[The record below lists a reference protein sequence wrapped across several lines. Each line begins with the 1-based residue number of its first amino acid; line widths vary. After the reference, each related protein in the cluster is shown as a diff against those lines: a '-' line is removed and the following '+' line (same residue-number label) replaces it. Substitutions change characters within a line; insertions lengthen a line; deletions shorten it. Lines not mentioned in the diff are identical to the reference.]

1 MADPIVLKRKLIITF
16 TIMLVLI
23 LMGGA
28 LGWILTQKIERN
40 SKIVDVV
47 HQFKEAEL
55 QLRREEKNLLIR
67 GYSQERFLRWQ
78 NAKEQFHQRFGEL
91 MGMEALSDSEI
102 NEIKAD
108 YSEMSSTY
116 NNFFEQI
123 RSNALN
129 QDGINKYSEQFKV
142 IGRRTLGMIN
152 NILSR
157 EAQISAKTDS
167 QADILIAAFTIIFVA
182 TSGFLIV
189 NVLKHL

>member
-1 MADPIVLKRKLIITF
+1 LADPIVLKRKLIITF

-47 HQFKEAEL
+47 HQFKEVEL

>member
-1 MADPIVLKRKLIITF
+1 MI
-16 TIMLVLI
+16 VLI

-28 LGWILTQKIERN
+28 LGWILTQQIERN
-40 SKIVDVV
+40 SKIIDVV

-67 GYSQERFLRWQ
+67 GYSQDRFLRWQ
-78 NAKEQFHQRFGEL
+78 NAKEQFHQKFGEL

-102 NEIKAD
+102 NEIKVD

-123 RSNALN
+123 SSNLLN

-142 IGRRTLGMIN
+142 IGRRTLEMIN

-167 QADILIAAFTIIFVA
+167 QAYILIASFTIIFVA
-182 TSGFLIV
+182 TSAFLIV

>member
-1 MADPIVLKRKLIITF
+1 
-16 TIMLVLI
+16 MLVLI